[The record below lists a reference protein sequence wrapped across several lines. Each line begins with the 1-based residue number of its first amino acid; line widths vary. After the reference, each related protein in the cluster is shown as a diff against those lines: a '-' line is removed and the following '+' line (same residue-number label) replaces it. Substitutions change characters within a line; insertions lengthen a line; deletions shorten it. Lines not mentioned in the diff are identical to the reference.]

1 MPVADETALTL
12 TEPAVHYL
20 VRTSLVMDLVWA
32 LVLHDGEP
40 DPDNYPVRAGR
51 FAAAPGLEERIAAFW
66 DDGEACFTEL
76 FVVAERGG
84 VLDEDDPDRLLA
96 GLEVGAAAE
105 AGLSQLSTETPKDQV
120 IFRQRLARL
129 HDDVELRRRWIEL
142 VRDVWSAVSVA
153 YELEGRS
160 AVEAY
165 AWDLRGKFAQ
175 LRSYSDLEG
184 LLKCDFNGM
193 LPRVVREYSAAGKPV
208 VLAPAWLARKM
219 FVIGLDDRLL
229 VGDAVP
235 ARPVGPTAVTRSRAR
250 RFKALGDP
258 TRLAILE
265 ATARRPRTVGELA
278 AEMGVAQPTVSNH
291 VRILRDSGLL
301 TQVKDAARR
310 LEPDHDAVKRLADE
324 LLCSAGQPAP

>member
-1 MPVADETALTL
+1 MPVADEATMVL
-12 TEPAVHYL
+12 TEPRVHYL
-20 VRTSLVMDLVWA
+20 VRTSLVMDVLWA

-40 DPDNYPVRAGR
+40 DPDNYPMRAGR
-51 FAAAPGLEERIAAFW
+51 FVAAPGLEERIGAFW

-105 AGLSQLSTETPKDQV
+105 AGFEQLSTEAPEDQA
-120 IFRQRLARL
+120 IFRRRLARL
-129 HDDVELRRRWIEL
+129 RDDVDLRRAWIEL

-153 YELEGRS
+153 WELEGRP
-160 AVEAY
+160 AVDAY

-175 LRSYSDLEG
+175 CSSYTDLEG
-184 LLKCDFNGM
+184 LLQCDFNGM
-193 LPRVVREYSAAGKPV
+193 LPRVVREYSAAGLPV
-208 VLAPAWLARKM
+208 VVVPAWLARKV
-219 FVIGLDDRLL
+219 FVIGLGDRLL
-229 VGDAVP
+229 IGHAVP
-235 ARPVGPTAVTRSRAR
+235 ARPIGPTAETRSRAR

-291 VRILRDSGLL
+291 VRILRDSGIL
-301 TQVKDAARR
+301 TQVKDSARR
-310 LEPDHDAVKRLADE
+310 LEPDPEALQRLADE
-324 LLCSAGQPAP
+324 LLCSAIRPAR